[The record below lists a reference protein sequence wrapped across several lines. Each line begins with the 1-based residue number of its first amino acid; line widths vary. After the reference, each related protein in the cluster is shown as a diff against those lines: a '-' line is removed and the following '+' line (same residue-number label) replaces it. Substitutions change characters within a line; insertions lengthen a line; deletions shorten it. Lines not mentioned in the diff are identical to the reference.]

1 MKKIITLVCITLALA
16 SLKAVASEQFLYAGF
31 AYSGNFSNRD
41 SLYPYTSK
49 LDVAKLDQEFLKRLK
64 NSPEAFKRLTIEQR
78 KLGQGN
84 QISVAFALNGENA
97 EYQVINGES
106 FLVLRIFATVLAF
119 DRSSKNLVGA
129 YPFGVGTT
137 VKVSGRPSPASINE
151 MLAKLYF
158 TNEYGVNAFDK
169 WIAQFT
175 NAAITEKFPKYFQVK
190 NVDIET
196 EAGNTLNLYKV
207 NESAFKNQ
215 VGNMLDAAL
224 SSENNIPILP
234 SALGEAI
241 GGKMAYRFSNAAALE
256 LKIPDPD
263 FILSFTI
270 RAFRGK
276 ITQEPTATTGIY
288 RVLATVK
295 IENADKNFNKVY
307 IDERI
312 FDTIF
317 VRIPAG
323 SSAQIEVW
331 QQYQKSLAQLI
342 TGMAKAFN
350 KVDSKWLEDSVAN
363 GQNSKDAF
371 TITSQLFKS
380 LR

>member
-1 MKKIITLVCITLALA
+1 
-16 SLKAVASEQFLYAGF
+16 
-31 AYSGNFSNRD
+31 
-41 SLYPYTSK
+41 
-49 LDVAKLDQEFLKRLK
+49 
-64 NSPEAFKRLTIEQR
+64 
-78 KLGQGN
+78 
-84 QISVAFALNGENA
+84 
-97 EYQVINGES
+97 
-106 FLVLRIFATVLAF
+106 
-119 DRSSKNLVGA
+119 
-129 YPFGVGTT
+129 
-137 VKVSGRPSPASINE
+137 
-151 MLAKLYF
+151 
-158 TNEYGVNAFDK
+158 
-169 WIAQFT
+169 
-175 NAAITEKFPKYFQVK
+175 
-190 NVDIET
+190 
-196 EAGNTLNLYKV
+196 
-207 NESAFKNQ
+207 
-215 VGNMLDAAL
+215 MLDAAL

-270 RAFRGK
+270 RAFRSK

-323 SSAQIEVW
+323 NSAQIEVW

-342 TGMAKAFN
+342 TSMAKAFN

-363 GQNSKDAF
+363 GQNAKDAF
-371 TITSQLFKS
+371 ASTSQLFKS

>member
-1 MKKIITLVCITLALA
+1 LFKKECYYCGEKNYACINDYIDD
-16 SLKAVASEQFLYAGF
+16 KCK
-31 AYSGNFSNRD
+31 
-41 SLYPYTSK
+41 SK
-49 LDVAKLDQEFLKRLK
+49 FCG
-64 NSPEAFKRLTIEQR
+64 I
-78 KLGQGN
+78 
-84 QISVAFALNGENA
+84 
-97 EYQVINGES
+97 
-106 FLVLRIFATVLAF
+106 
-119 DRSSKNLVGA
+119 DR
-129 YPFGVGTT
+129 
-137 VKVSGRPSPASINE
+137 
-151 MLAKLYF
+151 M
-158 TNEYGVNAFDK
+158 D
-169 WIAQFT
+169 
-175 NAAITEKFPKYFQVK
+175 
-190 NVDIET
+190 
-196 EAGNTLNLYKV
+196 
-207 NESAFKNQ
+207 
-215 VGNMLDAAL
+215 
-224 SSENNIPILP
+224 NNIGYTIDNCVPCCIICNMMKGNK
-234 SALGEAI
+234 SII
-241 GGKMAYRFSNAAALE
+241 GKKVIQYDLKGHFIKIWDTIKYAALE

-323 SSAQIEVW
+323 SSAQIEAW

-363 GQNSKDAF
+363 GQNAKDAF
-371 TITSQLFKS
+371 TSTSQLFKS